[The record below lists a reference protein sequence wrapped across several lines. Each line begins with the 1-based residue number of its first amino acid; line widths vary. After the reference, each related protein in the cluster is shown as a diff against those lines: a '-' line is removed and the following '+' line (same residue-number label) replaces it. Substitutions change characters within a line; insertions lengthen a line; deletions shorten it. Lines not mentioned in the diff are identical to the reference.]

1 VWHELV
7 LNGIGGR
14 TIAEAQES
22 ISAVEFAQWMMYR
35 SKRGSLNVGLRA
47 EAGAAMIASLTANL
61 NRKKDSKAFSFYD
74 FAPNHDQPQVSLEQA
89 MESWN

>member
-22 ISAVEFAQWMMYR
+22 ISAVEFAKWMAYR
-35 SKRGSLNVGLRA
+35 RKRGTMNLGMRV
-47 EAGAAMIASLTANL
+47 EAGSAMIASLTANQA
-61 NRKKDSKAFSFYD
+61 RKKDSKAFSFYD
-74 FAPNHDQPQVSLEQA
+74 FAPNHDQPEVSLEEA
-89 MESWN
+89 MKEWK